1 MATIWHHR
9 PTGKRTPVL
18 VLRRTPPPLESP
30 FVRLPD
36 GSERW
41 VPSDMLYEDD
51 AIEFVLDSEP
61 VAPAAVEPQVATGP
75 LCACGCGE
83 RTRGGKRRPGHN
95 MKDGSAAAAR
105 ATRTDATALPA
116 NPADLVH

>member
-18 VLRRTPPPLESP
+18 VLRRTAPPLESP

-51 AIEFVLDSEP
+51 SVEFVLTAQQQA
-61 VAPAAVEPQVATGP
+61 APAAPDPEPVHAATGP
-75 LCACGCGE
+75 LCACGCGQ

-95 MKDGSAAAAR
+95 MKDGSAQAAR
-105 ATRTDATALPA
+105 RAG
-116 NPADLVH
+116 